1 MMRFFII
8 TILFVSCLLSCQ
20 ETTNKQTVISNS
32 SESSFDNDIKSFVN
46 MLDINS
52 QDTLYNRR
60 YIYHQNYF
68 DSIIFDNYKI
78 NLYLIS
84 NTPIEPNITTI
95 SLLFISSDN
104 VDTIQAFFKATNFYK
119 FSDEMKVLN
128 QITKQNPVTD
138 TYISIR
144 EGDLALDCSYIKNDS
159 SWYKRFATSKENE
172 ETKYLYLT
180 SEELDSLI
188 TKMNEYKKLLE
199 RN

>member
-1 MMRFFII
+1 MKIFGII
-8 TILFVSCLLSCQ
+8 SILCFCFLSCQ
-20 ETTNKQTVISNS
+20 KPDNNQIDTTNIT
-32 SESSFDNDIKSFVN
+32 ESDFDKNIKDFIN
-46 MLDINS
+46 MLNINS

-84 NTPIEPNITTI
+84 DTPIEPNITSI
-95 SLLFISSDN
+95 SFLFVSSDN
-104 VDTIQAFFKATNFYK
+104 VDTIKASFKSTNFYK
-119 FSDEMKVLN
+119 FLDEMKALN
-128 QITKQNPVTD
+128 EVTKQIPVTD

-172 ETKYLYLT
+172 EAQYLYIT
-180 SEELDSLI
+180 SEELDSI
-188 TKMNEYKKLLE
+188 ISKMNDYKRLIE